1 MKQLLCIV
9 TLVAVSLTLNAQ
21 CLQKENVYAFKIGD
35 KDYAVVKEKK
45 NWTEAAACAVENGG
59 YLVEIEN
66 LTEQKAIYNAIIEG
80 AEVSPTY
87 TTIATGG
94 GIAYVWIGATDQND
108 EGTWLWDG
116 DNDNEGIE
124 FWAGQGSNGDGDGAA
139 VENRYSNWGGSGSG
153 TPNEPDNYAGQH
165 SAAIGL
171 GNWPAGVEVGLGVK
185 SEWNDINGSSQLYYV
200 IEEYDES
207 KVSSNNRLSSDLLNV
222 YPNPVSDLLQ
232 INVGSLLITEY
243 RLLSTDGRVLF
254 ESLAGSSVVQLDFSE
269 YLAGMYF
276 VSVETNEGN
285 ITQKVLKK

>member
-153 TPNEPDNYAGQH
+153 TPNEPDHYAGQH